1 MNNEPAEVISFRRY
15 LKRRAY
21 TPNTIR
27 SYLNDLAHFLQF
39 VDKPVDQVTPQD
51 VDRYIEAQQE
61 RGLATT
67 TINRRLS
74 TVRQLYA
81 YLRRRDA
88 PELIVPVRP
97 DHTLKTPRPLPRF
110 LKTDEV
116 ERLFAAIQDRRDR
129 TMFILM
135 LHCGLRVREA
145 SRLEMHDLDLA
156 GQRLTVRDS
165 KNRKDRVVYL
175 SLDAL
180 QILKAYLAE
189 RGQAECAR
197 VFLVPRGRGRGQG
210 ISARGIQKRF
220 ELYAA
225 LAQVEEASCHSLR
238 HTFATQLLEH
248 GAEITTVQALLGHSQ
263 VTTTQRYA
271 RVSNPKVRDD
281 YFQGMAKVLEEQRS
295 TI

>member
-1 MNNEPAEVISFRRY
+1 MNNQPDEVISFRRY

-21 TPNTIR
+21 TPNTVR
-27 SYLNDLAHFLQF
+27 CYLNDLAHFLQF
-39 VDKPVDQVTPQD
+39 VDKPVDLVTPQD
-51 VDRYIEAQQE
+51 VDGYIDAQQE

-74 TVRQLYA
+74 AVRQLYS

-129 TMFILM
+129 AMFTLM
-135 LHCGLRVREA
+135 LHCGLRVREV

-156 GQRLTVRDS
+156 DQRLTIRDS
-165 KNRKDRVVYL
+165 KNRQDRVVYL
-175 SLDAL
+175 STDAL
-180 QILKAYLAE
+180 HILEAYLAE
-189 RGQAECAR
+189 RGQAECAS

-210 ISARGIQKRF
+210 VSIRGIQKRF

-225 LAQVEEASCHSLR
+225 QAQVE
-238 HTFATQLLEH
+238 
-248 GAEITTVQALLGHSQ
+248 GAEVLERDGVRWVLEPEVTQGGAHTLRITTS
-263 VTTTQRYA
+263 
-271 RVSNPKVRDD
+271 S
-281 YFQGMAKVLEEQRS
+281 
-295 TI
+295 

>member
-1 MNNEPAEVISFRRY
+1 MNNEPAEVIGFRRY

-27 SYLNDLAHFLQF
+27 CYLNDLAHFLLV
-39 VDKPVDQVTPQD
+39 VDKPVDQVTLQD
-51 VDRYIEAQQE
+51 VDRYIEVQQE
-61 RGLATT
+61 RGLAAT

-74 TVRQLYA
+74 AVRQLYT

-110 LKTDEV
+110 LKADEV

-129 TMFILM
+129 AMFTLM
-135 LHCGLRVREA
+135 LHCGLRVREV

-165 KNRKDRVVYL
+165 KNREDRVVYL

-180 QILKAYLAE
+180 HILKAYLAE

-220 ELYAA
+220 EHYAA
-225 LAQVEEASCHSLR
+225 QAQVAEASCHSLR

-248 GAEITTVQALLGHSQ
+248 GAEITTVQTLLGHSQ

-271 RVSNPKVRDD
+271 WVSNPKVRDD
-281 YFQGMAKVLEEQRS
+281 YFRGMAKVLEEQRS

>member
-1 MNNEPAEVISFRRY
+1 
-15 LKRRAY
+15 
-21 TPNTIR
+21 
-27 SYLNDLAHFLQF
+27 
-39 VDKPVDQVTPQD
+39 VDKPVGQVTPGD

-61 RGLATT
+61 RGLAAT

-74 TVRQLYA
+74 TVRQLYT
-81 YLRRRDA
+81 YLRRRES
-88 PELIVPVRP
+88 PELVMPVRP
-97 DHTLKTPRPLPRF
+97 DHALRTPRPLPRF
-110 LKTDEV
+110 LKADER

-129 TMFILM
+129 AMFTLM
-135 LHCGLRVREA
+135 LHCGLRVREVA
-145 SRLEMHDLDLA
+145 RLEMHDLDLA
-156 GQRLTVRDS
+156 GQCLTVRDS

-180 QILKAYLAE
+180 QILKAYLTE
-189 RGQAECAR
+189 RGPAGCAR

-210 ISARGIQKRF
+210 ISRRGIQKRF
-220 ELYAA
+220 EHYAA
-225 LAQVEEASCHSLR
+225 QARVEEASCHSLR

-248 GAEITTVQALLGHSQ
+248 RAEITTVQALLGHSQ

-281 YFQGMAKVLEEQRS
+281 YFRGMAKVLEEQQS